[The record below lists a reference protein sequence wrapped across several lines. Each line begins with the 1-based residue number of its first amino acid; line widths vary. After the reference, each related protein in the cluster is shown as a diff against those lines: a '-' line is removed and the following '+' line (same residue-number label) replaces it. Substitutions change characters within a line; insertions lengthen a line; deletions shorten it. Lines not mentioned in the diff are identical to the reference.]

1 MHQNAQGLSHRM
13 SSACPNKYLIEIIA
27 NLKTILLE
35 LTDENIW
42 RD

>member
-1 MHQNAQGLSHRM
+1 MHKNAQGLSHPM

-35 LTDENIW
+35 LTGENIW